1 LTFEQELR
9 RIDEEIRKLKIQFDL
24 YFIGTNPKPP
34 TDQRD
39 TLEKVIKKHQNA
51 SKSVAER
58 FLYNAVV
65 NKFNAYSELWL
76 KSLRNKEEGV
86 RVHPLAARHAHQS
99 AQQET
104 GGSLQPG
111 AAATVNADNG
121 GRGRPGQKAPPG
133 PRPVRVPTSVR
144 DENALRV
151 LYRDFIA
158 AKDRV
163 GDKRR
168 PTFDAFARE
177 IARHAAT
184 LKGKVDCEAIDFTIY
199 SSDNKVSIKG
209 KPSR

>member
-9 RIDEEIRKLKIQFDL
+9 RIDEEIKKLKIQFDL

-39 TLEKVIKKHQNA
+39 ALEKLIKKYQNA

-86 RVHPLAARHAHQS
+86 RIHPLAARHAHLS
-99 AQQET
+99 AQPET

-111 AAATVNADNG
+111 TAAAAHSGNG
-121 GRGRPGQKAPPG
+121 GRGRPAPKPPQG
-133 PRPVRVPTSVR
+133 PRSVRVPTGGR
-144 DENALRV
+144 DESALRV
-151 LYRDFIA
+151 LYQDFIA

-163 GDKRR
+163 GDRRR

-184 LKGKVDCEAIDFTIY
+184 LKGRIDCEAIDFTIY